1 VGLFYNAPE
10 PTRGGGLGKEQLFN
24 NANALAYRGADISP
38 LQPPYSEHTHTHAR
52 NRHMPQFSPYTGRAR
67 QASRRGGRNTRLI

>member
-24 NANALAYRGADISP
+24 NVNALAYRGADISP
-38 LQPPYSEHTHTHAR
+38 LQPPYSEHTHTRALVTAICHSLAR
-52 NRHMPQFSPYTGRAR
+52 T
-67 QASRRGGRNTRLI
+67 RGGQDRRPGEAAEIRV